1 MMNEQLSRT
10 ARLLGE
16 ESIHKL
22 RRSRVAVFGAGGV
35 GGYVIEALARA
46 GVGSLELIDDDVV
59 APSNL
64 NRQIIATRETL
75 GMPKVEA
82 FAERIRSID
91 PAIEVTCRQLFY
103 LPEEGERFDFTS
115 YDYVVDAIDTVSAKI
130 DIICRCGEAGT
141 PVISSMGCGNRIDPT
156 ALVIADISK
165 THTDPLA
172 RVMRRELKKR
182 GIAHLPVL
190 FSTEPP
196 LLPYEKAPDAPSPSG
211 ESETETQVQ
220 RPGAPKTHSPGSVP
234 FVPAAGGLAIAS
246 RVVLDLTGYRP
257 EEHRRTSR

>member
-1 MMNEQLSRT
+1 MMNEMFSRT

-16 ESIHKL
+16 ESIVKL

-75 GMPKVEA
+75 GRPKVEA
-82 FAERIRSID
+82 FIERIRNID
-91 PAIEVTCRQLFY
+91 PTIEVTGRQLFY
-103 LPEEGERFDFTS
+103 LPEEGDAFDFSS

-130 DIICRCGEAGT
+130 DIICRCAEAGT

-182 GIAHLPVL
+182 GITHIPVL

-196 LLPYEKAPDAPSPSG
+196 LLPFRENAEEPSSAPTEA
-211 ESETETQVQ
+211 ETS
-220 RPGAPKTHSPGSVP
+220 RPGKPKTLSPGSVP

-246 RVVLDLTGYRP
+246 RVVLDLTGYKP
-257 EEHRRTSR
+257 EEHRRTGR

>member
-1 MMNEQLSRT
+1 MMNEQFSRT

-46 GVGSLELIDDDVV
+46 GVGSLELIDNDVI

-130 DIICRCGEAGT
+130 DIICHCTEAGT
-141 PVISSMGCGNRIDPT
+141 PVISSMGCGNRMDPT
-156 ALVIADISK
+156 ALIIADIAK

-196 LLPYEKAPDAPSPSG
+196 LLPYEEAPDAPSPSG
-211 ESETETQVQ
+211 FSVVDGGLDDGSTA
-220 RPGAPKTHSPGSVP
+220 PAPSGAHSPFDVADGMP
-234 FVPAAGGLAIAS
+234 PAAFA
-246 RVVLDLTGYRP
+246 VVWIFWDEL
-257 EEHRRTSR
+257 

>member
-1 MMNEQLSRT
+1 MMNEQFSRT
-10 ARLLGE
+10 ALLLGE
-16 ESIHKL
+16 ESIEKL
-22 RRSRVAVFGAGGV
+22 RRSHVAVFGAGGV

-46 GVGSLELIDDDVV
+46 GVGALDLIDDDAV

-75 GMPKVEA
+75 GKPKVEA
-82 FAERIRSID
+82 FADRIRSID
-91 PAIEVTCRQLFY
+91 PEITVRPQQLFY
-103 LPEEGERFDFTS
+103 LPEHGDAFDFTS

-130 DIICRCGEAGT
+130 DIICRCVEAGI
-141 PVISSMGCGNRIDPT
+141 PVISSMGCGNRMDPT

-196 LLPYEKAPDAPSPSG
+196 LLPYE
-211 ESETETQVQ
+211 E
-220 RPGAPKTHSPGSVP
+220 APKTRSPGSVP

-246 RVVLDLTGYRP
+246 RVVLDLTDYRP
-257 EEHRRTSR
+257 EEHRRTGR